1 MTRVGHDRD
10 SYFMPYEKFDELS
23 FGEEREPWL
32 QTWVT
37 AHRWMLSIAV
47 ATAVVLA
54 GLGTG
59 GWYLH
64 RQSLLP
70 SPPPDVALPPAVSFV
85 VELCLK
91 KNSNCTTGTIEQA
104 AEFVRGIPEVASSVV
119 VTHEERLARFSE
131 TSLTGED
138 LLKNGDG
145 LWPAEIEGELR
156 HTEDFEVVK
165 RQLTGEPGVATV
177 SRYSRNFWKGR
188 ADLQVNLC
196 GLSRLSPA
204 CRNGAGTET
213 QRNAVVARLR
223 EQSGVNK
230 VFLEDPAFGLRL
242 SRHYQPEYY
251 LTINDVPERLYVRL
265 DDPAKARAAGQAV
278 LAMPGVESA
287 SLIK

>member
-1 MTRVGHDRD
+1 
-10 SYFMPYEKFDELS
+10 MPYEKFDELS

>member
-1 MTRVGHDRD
+1 
-10 SYFMPYEKFDELS
+10 MPYERFDELS

-32 QTWVT
+32 QTWVA
-37 AHRWMLSIAV
+37 AHRRMLSIAV

-70 SPPPDVALPPAVSFV
+70 SPPPNLALPPAVSFV

-91 KNSNCTTGTIEQA
+91 KNSNCTEGTIEQA
-104 AEFVRGIPEVASSVV
+104 ARFVRGIPEVASPIV
-119 VTHEERLARFSE
+119 VTHEELLAQFGE
-131 TSLTGED
+131 TSLAGED
-138 LLKNGDG
+138 LLKNEDEI
-145 LWPAEIEGELR
+145 WPTVIEGELR
-156 HTEDFEVVK
+156 HTEDFAVVE
-165 RQLTGEPGVATV
+165 RQLAGEPGVATV
-177 SRYSRNFWKGR
+177 SRYSRNFWKGT

-196 GLSRLSPA
+196 GLSRLSPV
-204 CRNGAGTET
+204 CRNGAGTEA

-223 EQSGVNK
+223 EQSGVKK
-230 VFLEDPAFGLRL
+230 VFLEDRAFGLRL
-242 SRHYQPEYY
+242 SRHYQPEHY

-278 LAMPGVESA
+278 LVMSGVESA
-287 SLIK
+287 SLVK

>member
-1 MTRVGHDRD
+1 LTRGEHDRD
-10 SYFMPYEKFDELS
+10 SRFMPYEKFDELS
-23 FGEEREPWL
+23 FGEEHEPWL
-32 QTWVT
+32 QTWVA

-70 SPPPDVALPPAVSFV
+70 SPPPDLAFPPAIGFV

-91 KNSNCTTGTIEQA
+91 KNLNCTAGTIEQA
-104 AEFVRGIPEVASSVV
+104 AKIVRGVPEVASSIV
-119 VTHEERLARFSE
+119 VTHEELLARFSE
-131 TSLTGED
+131 TLLTGED
-138 LLKNGDG
+138 VLKNEDG
-145 LWPAEIEGELR
+145 IWPAEIEGELR
-156 HTEDFEVVK
+156 HAEDFEVVE
-165 RQLTGEPGVATV
+165 RQLAGKPGVAVV
-177 SRYSRNFWKGR
+177 SRYSKSFWKGT

-196 GLSRLSPA
+196 GLRRLSPA
-204 CRNGAGTET
+204 CRNGTGSEA

-223 EQSGVNK
+223 EQSGVK
-230 VFLEDPAFGLRL
+230 EVFLQDRAFGLRL
-242 SRHYQPEYY
+242 NRHYHPEYY
-251 LTINDVPERLYVRL
+251 LTINDVPEMLYVRL

-287 SLIK
+287 SLVR